1 MAREMPEAGYIHVRS
16 TRGAPES
23 VKTVAFRRTQGLND
37 LVRLQ
42 PKVRREVRVDRES
55 FEPLDGPLRD
65 VVGDT
70 QLCSEVRDAMTEASK
85 DGRMGA

>member
-1 MAREMPEAGYIHVRS
+1 
-16 TRGAPES
+16 
-23 VKTVAFRRTQGLND
+23 LNN

-42 PKVRREVRVDRES
+42 PKVGRELRVARES

-70 QLCSEVRDAMTEASK
+70 QLRGEIRDVMTEASK